1 MHRPLELAP
10 HGVRGSRTGRG
21 QAHTEPAGRPR
32 EPVGRPNSALREADA
47 HRANPAVTPDRV
59 VNREIVDTRDA
70 EHDLDSRPR
79 EHVHDHV
86 ASCPLSYLAPVLRFT
101 SVGITGWQY
110 TPQVASL

>member
-1 MHRPLELAP
+1 
-10 HGVRGSRTGRG
+10 
-21 QAHTEPAGRPR
+21 
-32 EPVGRPNSALREADA
+32 
-47 HRANPAVTPDRV
+47 
-59 VNREIVDTRDA
+59 VDTRDA

-86 ASCPLSYLAPVLRFT
+86 ASCPLSHLAPVLRFT

>member
-1 MHRPLELAP
+1 MAFAAPGPVEVKHTPSRP
-10 HGVRGSRTGRG
+10 V
-21 QAHTEPAGRPR
+21 
-32 EPVGRPNSALREADA
+32 V
-47 HRANPAVTPDRV
+47 RANPAVTPDRV

-86 ASCPLSYLAPVLRFT
+86 ASCPLSHLAPVLRFT

>member
-1 MHRPLELAP
+1 
-10 HGVRGSRTGRG
+10 
-21 QAHTEPAGRPR
+21 
-32 EPVGRPNSALREADA
+32 
-47 HRANPAVTPDRV
+47 
-59 VNREIVDTRDA
+59 VDTRDA

-86 ASCPLSYLAPVLRFT
+86 ATCPLSHLALVLRFT